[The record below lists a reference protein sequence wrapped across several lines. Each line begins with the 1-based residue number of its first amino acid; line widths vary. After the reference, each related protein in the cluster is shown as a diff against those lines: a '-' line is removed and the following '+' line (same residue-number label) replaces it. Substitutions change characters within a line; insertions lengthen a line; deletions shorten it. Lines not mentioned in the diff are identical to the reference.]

1 MNYWMLM
8 PTRLSARNNN
18 QAENTEKHH
27 VAIIVSPHDAV
38 SLFILVDFFVNQN
51 RKDFFHE
58 QYPPEC
64 TVTT

>member
-18 QAENTEKHH
+18 QAENTEKGH
-27 VAIIVSPHDAV
+27 VEIIVSPHDAV

-58 QYPPEC
+58 KYPPEC